1 MEMFHIRL
9 PVKLIMK
16 FICFSSGRGSW
27 RCCNNFLKS
36 RLPNKSDQVQLR
48 TIKDMCHRNTSG
60 GLKHC
65 PLSGATLKKIVMAL
79 TAVDMFAD
87 ENTDKSGKLKALGLK
102 LRTRSLREENFQIIQ
117 RVRNGIK
124 TV

>member
-48 TIKDMCHRNTSG
+48 TIRDMCHRNTSG

-87 ENTDKSGKLKALGLK
+87 ENTDKSGKRKDLGIK
-102 LRTRSLREENFQIIQ
+102 IKNSNTTREELPNHSEA
-117 RVRNGIK
+117 RNGIK
-124 TV
+124 TG